1 MSCPCP
7 QGGGIPSLCLCC
19 HRSRNCQPGLR
30 ARQPGL
36 RRGGRARH
44 GHLLCKS
51 PGAPSCH
58 RPSATHAYRH
68 THTHACIHT
77 IQIHICS
84 HAHMHTALPCAHTG
98 HSRARHT
105 LKVLVHTCMCM
116 TLGHTCVPTFQ
127 HSGPCVLALP
137 QYVHRYLHTPAHAH
151 TPEAWE
157 RPAPAIQPRPFLG
170 PGPAPFLLGPHDHV
184 WLGTRALAPGMPPV
198 YPGNIWSPHA
208 QPCWPERRPRVAVGG

>member
-157 RPAPAIQPRPFLG
+157 RPAPAIQPLARVPSLFTQPL
-170 PGPAPFLLGPHDHV
+170 PRLQPSSHPPPRPAPD
-184 WLGTRALAPGMPPV
+184 LAPRGPLVPLR
-198 YPGNIWSPHA
+198 PHLQA
-208 QPCWPERRPRVAVGG
+208 RAPLWPSEQARWQE